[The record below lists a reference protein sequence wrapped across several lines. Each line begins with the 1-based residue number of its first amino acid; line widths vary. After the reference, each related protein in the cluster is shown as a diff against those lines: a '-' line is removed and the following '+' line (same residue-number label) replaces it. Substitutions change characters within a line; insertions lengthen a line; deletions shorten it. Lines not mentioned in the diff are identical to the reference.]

1 MYLSKKFE
9 DLTFSDDFLFGIIM
23 RNPKYCKPFLE
34 TILNVRISRIE
45 YPEGQKTI
53 NLSLDAKSIR
63 LDIYVADHAD
73 TVYNIEMQK
82 GLHRNLP
89 KRTRYYQGMLDL
101 DQMDKGMDYTQ
112 LERSFIIFV
121 CTFDPFHM
129 GRHLYTFENRCV
141 EDTSLSLGDAT
152 QKIFLNTKG
161 IFDDVR
167 PELKR
172 LLNFIDGKQPE
183 DAFTQELSEAVE
195 SAKRNEKWRLDYM
208 TLQMAYD
215 EKYQEGLEAG
225 MTESA
230 KRMLSAGKY
239 ADTEISEITG
249 LSLEQIQQLKE
260 SSIKAP
266 SSVSYEKM
274 SHPPPDR

>member
-1 MYLSKKFE
+1 MYLNKKFE
-9 DLTFSDDFLFGIIM
+9 DLTISDDFLFGIIM

-45 YPEGQKTI
+45 YPEGQKNI

-63 LDIYVADHAD
+63 LDIYVADHAN
-73 TVYNIEMQK
+73 TVYNIEMQN

-112 LERSFIIFV
+112 LKRSFVIFV

-183 DAFTQELSEAVE
+183 DAFTQKLSEAVE

-208 TLQMAYD
+208 NLQMAYD
-215 EKYQEGLEAG
+215 
-225 MTESA
+225 
-230 KRMLSAGKY
+230 
-239 ADTEISEITG
+239 
-249 LSLEQIQQLKE
+249 
-260 SSIKAP
+260 
-266 SSVSYEKM
+266 
-274 SHPPPDR
+274 